1 MSKALKITLVRSLIG
16 YGQNQRTTV
25 KTLGLRKI
33 NSTATHKDTP
43 QIRGMIH
50 VVSHLV
56 RVEEVE
62 QEG

>member
-1 MSKALKITLVRSLIG
+1 MAKSLKITLVRSVIG
-16 YGQNQRTTV
+16 YGQKQRATV
-25 KTLGLRKI
+25 KTLGLRKL
-33 NSTATHKDTP
+33 NSSVTHNDTP

-50 VVSHLV
+50 AVTHLV